1 MLQRSKVIQSR
12 DEWKDKAVQRATEI
26 REQRK
31 NVKRY
36 QAQIVELKTQ
46 LKALEQSPD
55 RDKKNKSTYP
65 HLIP

>member
-12 DEWKDKAVQRATEI
+12 DEWKGKAVQRATEI

-36 QAQIVELKTQ
+36 QEKIAELKTQ
-46 LKALEQSPD
+46 FKELEQAYST
-55 RDKKNKSTYP
+55 DKKK
-65 HLIP
+65 